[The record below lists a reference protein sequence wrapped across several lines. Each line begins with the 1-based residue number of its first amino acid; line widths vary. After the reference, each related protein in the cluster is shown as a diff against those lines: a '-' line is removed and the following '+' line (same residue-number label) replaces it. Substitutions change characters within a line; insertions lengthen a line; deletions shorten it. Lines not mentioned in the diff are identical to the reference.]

1 MYVCMYM
8 LPLSLQPLLRFYSS
22 LCLENPPPDCITG
35 GGSTEKKY
43 TDENQ
48 GPSRHSSNI
57 IHIHITK
64 WVFRSLICQWDL
76 SRWHIAEC
84 SRQAYER
91 IWRNRSLHFPL
102 YVFFLHGYNSL
113 KLPACELW
121 LCISW
126 GPSSCGHSPREK
138 WDRERGN
145 KQLLFM
151 FLH

>member
-22 LCLENPPPDCITG
+22 LCLENPPPDGITG

-48 GPSRHSSNI
+48 GPSRHSPNI

-76 SRWHIAEC
+76 SRWQIAEC
-84 SRQAYER
+84 SGQAYVR

-113 KLPACELW
+113 KWPACEVMAVYLMGSFF
-121 LCISW
+121 LR
-126 GPSSCGHSPREK
+126 PLAQREV
-138 WDRERGN
+138 RQGER
-145 KQLLFM
+145 KLAAAF
-151 FLH
+151 